1 MLDRNNLVA
10 LMKQVAKADP
20 SAPVAYSYDNQQ
32 LSYAALN
39 ETLRKELNE
48 LAGTY
53 ADYREN
59 KNLIF
64 SMIEET
70 LDEILPK
77 KVSQQ
82 YDQFAETKTFAQG
95 DKPVFRRP
103 LSNRARA
110 KQFVTRVGLAGIYE
124 VFKLGPAEKE
134 SFEVRTSAIGGAA
147 QIGFEEFLDGR
158 VDFAE
163 VTRIIMEGMDEL
175 IYKEVAAA
183 LKASINQLPPANRVA
198 AVGFDEAAM
207 DRLIQIAAAYGTP
220 TIYCT
225 YEFAVKMIPNE
236 AWRYT
241 EAMKDELWKTGRL
254 ANYKG
259 TKVIII
265 EQGFEDETNTRKVID
280 PGYCWII
287 PTGADGKPVKIAF
300 EGGTIVDEFNNYDR
314 SREIQVYKKV
324 GVTALLANNI
334 CCYVD
339 TSLLGQMYNWNLDGI
354 TGQIATYDGRK
365 SGYLDGSVNDDTH
378 IGG

>member
-1 MLDRNNLVA
+1 MLDKNNLIA

-20 SAPVAYSYDNQQ
+20 SAPVAYSWEGEQ
-32 LSYAALN
+32 LSYEALN
-39 ETLRKELNE
+39 TTLRNELNE

-53 ADYREN
+53 SQYREN

-64 SMIEET
+64 SMIEQT

-77 KVSQQ
+77 KVAQR
-82 YDQFAETKTFAQG
+82 YDQFAEVKSFAQG
-95 DKPVFRRP
+95 DKAVFRRP
-103 LSNRARA
+103 LNNRARA
-110 KQFVTRVGLAGIYE
+110 KQFITRVGLAGIYE
-124 VFKLGPAEKE
+124 VFKLGPAERE

-158 VDFAE
+158 VDFSE

-198 AVGFDEAAM
+198 AVGFDEGAM

-241 EAMKDELWKTGRL
+241 EDMKRELWETGRL
-254 ANYKG
+254 ASYKG
-259 TKVIII
+259 TKVVIL

-280 PGYCWII
+280 PGYAWVI

-300 EGGTIVDEFNNYDR
+300 EGNTIVDEFNNKDR

-324 GVTALLANNI
+324 GVTAILANNI

-339 TSLLGQMYNWNLDGI
+339 TALLGQMINWNLNGVDGNV
-354 TGQIATYDGRK
+354 ATYDGRA
-365 SGYLDGSVNDDTH
+365 SGN
-378 IGG
+378 I

>member
-1 MLDRNNLVA
+1 MLDRTNLVA

-20 SAPVAYSYDNQQ
+20 SAPVAYSFGGKQ

-53 ADYREN
+53 ALYREN

-77 KVSQQ
+77 KVSQ
-82 YDQFAETKTFAQG
+82 
-95 DKPVFRRP
+95 PVFRRP
-103 LSNRARA
+103 LTGRSRA
-110 KQFVTRVGLAGIYE
+110 KQFITRVGLAGIYE
-124 VFKLGPAEKE
+124 VFKLGPTERE

-198 AVGFDEAAM
+198 AVGFDEGAM

-254 ANYKG
+254 ASYKN

-324 GVTALLANNI
+324 GVTAILANNI

-339 TSLLGQMYNWNLDGI
+339 TSLLGQMYNWNLDGV
-354 TGQIATYDGRK
+354 TGQVATYDGRA
-365 SGYLDGSVNDDTH
+365 SGT
-378 IGG
+378 I

>member
-1 MLDRNNLVA
+1 M
-10 LMKQVAKADP
+10 MEQ
-20 SAPVAYSYDNQQ
+20 
-32 LSYAALN
+32 
-39 ETLRKELNE
+39 
-48 LAGTY
+48 
-53 ADYREN
+53 
-59 KNLIF
+59 
-64 SMIEET
+64 T

-77 KVSQQ
+77 KVAQR
-82 YDQFAETKTFAQG
+82 YDQFAEVKSFAQG
-95 DKPVFRRP
+95 DKAVFRRP
-103 LSNRARA
+103 LNNRARA
-110 KQFVTRVGLAGIYE
+110 KQFITRVGLAGIYE

-158 VDFAE
+158 VDFSE

-198 AVGFDEAAM
+198 AVGFDEGAM

-241 EAMKDELWKTGRL
+241 EDMKRELWETGRL
-254 ANYKG
+254 ASYKG
-259 TKVIII
+259 TKVVIL

-280 PGYCWII
+280 PCYAWVI

-300 EGGTIVDEFNNYDR
+300 EGNTIVDEFNNKDR
-314 SREIQVYKKV
+314 SRETQV
-324 GVTALLANNI
+324 
-334 CCYVD
+334 
-339 TSLLGQMYNWNLDGI
+339 
-354 TGQIATYDGRK
+354 
-365 SGYLDGSVNDDTH
+365 
-378 IGG
+378 